1 MTSRYRAAQRAA
13 DIVQSLIGEGMTTE
27 EIAMELEQLGVTR
40 QPAPTDPLA
49 ALRDNVLDIVA
60 DFADATGRRPDCVD
74 ALRARADDAEAEVAQ
89 LRAELAQARADGAAA
104 ERAAVVA
111 WLRRFAAVCAPD
123 AEEVVI
129 STAASTI
136 KRGEHLHNN
145 TAETTP

>member
-104 ERAAVVA
+104 ERAAVVGY
-111 WLRRFAAVCAPD
+111 LREWAEGSGGTWTASA
-123 AEEVVI
+123 AEEI
-129 STAASTI
+129 EA
-136 KRGEHLHNN
+136 GEHIHTN
-145 TAETTP
+145 TQPETTP